1 MSVYGMIGIVGVGF
15 YLGSYALLQFGILR
29 GAGFTYTILNLIA
42 ACCVAISLFDAFN
55 LSSLVIQMS
64 WITISLI
71 GLTRIYLFRY
81 LHRFSLEDR
90 KFGDAVVP
98 TLDDQE
104 LRHLLKIG
112 TWETLPAG
120 TTLTEQGQPI
130 EALVY
135 IASGGADVERGG
147 KVVARMAHAQFIGE
161 ITCMTGVGATATTK
175 LVRDSRV
182 LRIPVTEF
190 RHLMRR
196 RTIIREHLE
205 FAFAHDMRRK
215 LSDRFHLDV
224 APDEFDQVA

>member
-1 MSVYGMIGIVGVGF
+1 MSIYGMIGILGVGF
-15 YLGSYALLQFGILR
+15 YLGSYALLQFGILK

-42 ACCVAISLFDAFN
+42 ASCVAISLLDAFN

-64 WITISLI
+64 WITISLV

-81 LHRFSLEDR
+81 MHRFSLEDR

-104 LRHLLKIG
+104 LRQLLKVG
-112 TWETLPAG
+112 RWETLPAG

-147 KVVARMAHAQFIGE
+147 RVMARMRHARFIGE
-161 ITCMTGVGATATTK
+161 ITCMTGVGATATTR
-175 LVRDSRV
+175 LIRDSRV
-182 LRIPVTEF
+182 LRIPVAEF

-196 RTIIREHLE
+196 RPVIREHLE

-215 LSDRFHLDV
+215 LADRFHLDG
-224 APDEFDQVA
+224 APDEFQQVA